1 MLLKIKV
8 SVERLFS
15 EYEVLMRA
23 CSGTGEYEAGK
34 ETITVYSLQK
44 TRLHHC
50 NEVISAT
57 QQYYNGEEFLLIFMT
72 SPSPLKDF
80 HTTSPGPY

>member
-1 MLLKIKV
+1 
-8 SVERLFS
+8 
-15 EYEVLMRA
+15 MRG
-23 CSGTGEYEAGK
+23 CSGEDEYEAGK